1 MEKFAEALSKLAD
14 LLSKL
19 LDNYPLAT
27 LFLGTLLVA
36 LSGMDKW
43 PLGSITVPVSN
54 ESRLFLLIIGLIL
67 TVVSILSL
75 FFKDQL
81 ANLVITN
88 RVIKAKNKLKEQ
100 TQESNLAAK
109 WLLSQQQS
117 LLQTIKNSEFSSKS
131 LEEFRSEIKKYLD
144 LLIESLNNDLFITPK
159 RRDINFHIK
168 EPLPYVNALNRLK
181 KEIKDQYKLNG
192 TELKTLNTYID
203 QLVED
208 IKKESSSS

>member
-1 MEKFAEALSKLAD
+1 
-14 LLSKL
+14 
-19 LDNYPLAT
+19 
-27 LFLGTLLVA
+27 
-36 LSGMDKW
+36 MDKW

>member
-117 LLQTIKNSEFSSKS
+117 LLQSIKNSEFSSKS